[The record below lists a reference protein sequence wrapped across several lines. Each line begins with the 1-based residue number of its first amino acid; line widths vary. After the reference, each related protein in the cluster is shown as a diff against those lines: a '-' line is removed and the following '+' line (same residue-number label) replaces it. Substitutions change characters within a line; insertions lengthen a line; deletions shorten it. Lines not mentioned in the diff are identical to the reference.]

1 MVSIVFIVAF
11 MVMLVFAAV
20 ALAIGSE
27 VLANKLAVIA
37 YYFLVIGVVLQLAT
51 LIKEGRG
58 KEKTS
63 K

>member
-1 MVSIVFIVAF
+1 

-27 VLANKLAVIA
+27 VLANKFAEVA